1 MTLALTYANVEKRPA
16 AAPTQL
22 AAIAGANARE
32 EDHVDPIDLAQWIK
46 DGRRGLRVI
55 DVREGVDT
63 GTYVIP
69 GAVVVPLDS
78 LSSLSASPGDQLVL
92 YSDGGAHEAQGWGLL
107 RMRGIRHVRVLKDGM
122 AAWEEDE
129 LLHPVL
135 PPAADARGQELR
147 ARIRALSLWFG
158 GQPRLGDPT
167 AVLALPTRKA
177 PRPRRRNTC

>member
-1 MTLALTYANVEKRPA
+1 MTLALTYANVEGRPA

-92 YSDGGAHEAQGWGLL
+92 YSDGGAHGAQG
-107 RMRGIRHVRVLKDGM
+107 
-122 AAWEEDE
+122 
-129 LLHPVL
+129 
-135 PPAADARGQELR
+135 
-147 ARIRALSLWFG
+147 
-158 GQPRLGDPT
+158 
-167 AVLALPTRKA
+167 
-177 PRPRRRNTC
+177 